1 MDYIDIKG
9 YKSIKDLHLELK
21 SINVLIGANGAGKSN
36 FLSFFELLNRLY
48 NQKLNTYIGL
58 KGGADKI
65 LHKGSKE
72 TSRIYAKINFNPNG
86 YSFEIENGDDGF
98 IFTQEDVWYYNNPYY
113 RNDHSICGFTSE
125 AKIKL
130 KTYPPRVEYTQKYL
144 NSFMKY
150 HFHDTGSNSSF
161 TKMSHIE
168 NDIYFLYEK
177 GDNLAAFLYNIR
189 IKQPII
195 YKRII
200 QVIKSIAPYFS
211 DFYLEPNEE
220 KYVRLQ
226 WQDRYSPTIYG
237 ATDLSDGTMR
247 FVALTVLFLQPNPPA
262 VIIIDEPELGLHPF
276 AIDKLSGLIQA
287 VASRGIQTI
296 ISTQS
301 VELVNCFTPEDIITV
316 DNIDGESIFERQDS
330 NKLAVWMDDYAVG
343 DMWRQNILSKGFPN
357 K

>member
-21 SINVLIGANGAGKSN
+21 PINVLIGANGAGKSN

-48 NQKLNTYIGL
+48 NKKLNTYINL
-58 KGGADKI
+58 RGGADKI
-65 LHKGSKE
+65 LHKGSKV
-72 TSRIYAKINFNPNG
+72 TSKIYGKIKFAPNG
-86 YSFEIENGDDGF
+86 YSFEIENGDEGF
-98 IFTQEDVWYYNNPYY
+98 IFTKEDVWYDGNPHFPDPADICSYGSEANIKY
-113 RNDHSICGFTSE
+113 RNV
-125 AKIKL
+125 
-130 KTYPPRVEYTQKYL
+130 PVRVKYIQAYL

-161 TKMSHIE
+161 TNLSHIE
-168 NDIYFLYEK
+168 NDIHFLYEK
-177 GDNLAAFLYNIR
+177 GENLAAFLYNIR
-189 IKQPII
+189 QTQPII

-200 QVIKSIAPYFS
+200 ETIQSVAPFFS

-220 KYVRLQ
+220 KLVRLQ
-226 WQDRYSPTIYG
+226 WQDQYASTIYG
-237 ATDLSDGTMR
+237 ATDFSDGTMR
-247 FVALTVLFLQPNPPA
+247 FIALAALFLQPNPPS

-276 AIDKLSGLIQA
+276 AIDKLSGLIQS
-287 VASRGIQTI
+287 VANRKIQTI

-316 DNIDGESIFERQDS
+316 DSINGESKFERLDS
-330 NKLAVWMDDYAVG
+330 SKLSVWMDDYAVG